1 MNPVDV
7 KSRTYIETSKGINN
21 KNPKYKINDTV
32 RISKYKNIFAKDYTP
47 NWSEEVF
54 VTTKVKNALL
64 WTYAIND
71 LTGEEI
77 VGIFYKNK
85 LLKINKKKLSLKKK

>member
-7 KSRTYIETSKGINN
+7 KSRTYIESSKGINN
-21 KNPKYKINDTV
+21 KNPKYKINNTV
-32 RISKYKNIFAKDYTP
+32 RIPKYKTIFAKDYTP

-54 VTTKVKNALL
+54 VIKKVKNALP

-77 VGIFYKNK
+77 VGIFYKEK
-85 LLKINKKKLSLKKK
+85 LPQTNKKKLSLKKK